1 MSAKQST
8 ASQGKGKEGL
18 AGITLPVIPIFLAA
32 FGVAHAGQ
40 TLLTSWL
47 VARHP
52 DDLRRLAEDNGEEQ
66 GTAAM
71 WVGLTAAAML
81 TKLTSSTDDI
91 VWLFPFLSGR
101 VRNRN
106 MLFYMACM
114 QFVVCLAWGFCA
126 GGAKLL
132 ALMVP
137 KDLSWPLAKILNLIS
152 AILLTLYTFKLL
164 REWWVERQ
172 AASEVEEQSG
182 EQDEVQAEGELHE
195 QAWESLSFSFD
206 EQVLELGFTVAWAE
220 PSPVVD
226 QVRPNLAAEQR
237 GVRVGDSLVA
247 FNGVSTEGKTREQL
261 LPFLKERP
269 LIIQLKREKSTT
281 TSPLPTVVGAT
292 SEAPATGLRQHAGQE
307 PVAAAG
313 TEARVAAAVSPN
325 KFTLRKL
332 ATISMFGSLDDFA
345 VYVSILL
352 SGLLS
357 PIQLFLGT
365 FFGSI
370 IVVTIC
376 IGAGKFACF
385 TNIIE
390 RVPLWAIIGAFSIWT
405 YISTFVLD

>member
-1 MSAKQST
+1 MSAQQST

-18 AGITLPVIPIFLAA
+18 AGITLPVVPIFLAA
-32 FGVAHAGQ
+32 FAVAHAGQ

-132 ALMVP
+132 ALLVP
-137 KDLSWPLAKILNLIS
+137 KDSSWPLAKILNLIS
-152 AILLTLYTFKLL
+152 ASLLTLYTLKLL
-164 REWWVERQ
+164 REWWVE
-172 AASEVEEQSG
+172 EQHG
-182 EQDEVQAEGELHE
+182 EQDETQAEGELHE
-195 QAWESLSFSFD
+195 QAAESLSFSFD
-206 EQVLELGFTVAWAE
+206 EQVLELGFTVAWAQ

-237 GVRVGDSLVA
+237 GVRVGDSLLA

-292 SEAPATGLRQHAGQE
+292 SEALATGLRQHAGQE

-313 TEARVAAAVSPN
+313 TEARVAAAVAPN

-376 IGAGKFACF
+376 IGAGKFACL

-390 RVPLWAIIGAFSIWT
+390 RVPLWAIMSAFSIWT

>member
-18 AGITLPVIPIFLAA
+18 AGIALPVVPMLLAA
-32 FGVAHAGQ
+32 FGVAHAAQ

-47 VARHP
+47 VARRP
-52 DDLRRLAEDNGEEQ
+52 DDLRRLAEDAGEEK

-126 GGAKLL
+126 GGATLL

-137 KDLSWPLAKILNLIS
+137 KDSSWPLAKILNLIS

-172 AASEVEEQSG
+172 AASEVEEQNG
-182 EQDEVQAEGELHE
+182 EHDEAQAEGELHE
-195 QAWESLSFSFD
+195 QAAESLSFSFD
-206 EQVLELGFTVAWAE
+206 EQVLELGFTVAWSE
-220 PSPVVD
+220 PTPVVD
-226 QVRPNLAAEQR
+226 QVRANLAAEQR

-247 FNGVSTEGKTREQL
+247 LNGVSTEGKTREQL

-281 TSPLPTVVGAT
+281 TSPMPTVVGAT
-292 SEAPATGLRQHAGQE
+292 SEALAAGLRQHAGQE

-313 TEARVAAAVSPN
+313 TEARVAAGVAPN

-376 IGAGKFACF
+376 IGAGKFACL
-385 TNIIE
+385 TNLIE